1 MQKTSTTQFEG
12 TDTIMALGYAICSF
26 HGSDYQISDPRHQYL
41 NLTTGE
47 LVAIMLSSQD
57 GGWIK
62 GAVSRQ
68 GLWKTGWL
76 PLSHWRGFLYD
87 WLQIFTDNIG
97 WKVYEHVGSA
107 SHMANGSTTLAKG
120 VRSYRH
126 VLLSC
131 HARVPLF
138 STIMEDAIVYGM
150 PTFLREFPIWRRWKV
165 KVYHLSSGGTHLW
178 PVGSMHIETFWLR
191 FIDELAGVIDH
202 FKECYRCGIYESLSF
217 CVEEW
222 SWDYFD
228 HTWSQVDYR

>member
-12 TDTIMALGYAICSF
+12 TDTIMSLGYAICSF

-47 LVAIMLSSQD
+47 PVAIMLSSQD

-107 SHMANGSTTLAKG
+107 SHMANGSTTLTAA
-120 VRSYRH
+120 VRSYREF
-126 VLLSC
+126 LLSC
-131 HARVPLF
+131 HVQRFGTV
-138 STIMEDAIVYGM
+138 MDDAFEYGM
-150 PTFLREFPIWRRWKV
+150 PTFLREDPIWCRWKV
-165 KVYHLSSGGTHLW
+165 QVYHLSSAGWAPAGSRVW
-178 PVGSMHIETFWLR
+178 PVGSMHFQTFWLR
-191 FIDELAGVIDH
+191 SIDELASVIDD
-202 FKECYRCGIYESLSF
+202 FRKFGGMYEKLSF
-217 CVEEW
+217 RVEEW
-222 SWDYFD
+222 SWD
-228 HTWSQVDYR
+228 